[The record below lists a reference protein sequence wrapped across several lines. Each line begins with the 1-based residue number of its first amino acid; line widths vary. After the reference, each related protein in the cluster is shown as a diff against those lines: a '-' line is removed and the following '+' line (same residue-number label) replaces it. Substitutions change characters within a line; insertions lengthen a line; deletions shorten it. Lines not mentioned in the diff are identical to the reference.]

1 MPLTFLQHTSWVASQ
16 TYVYNIFFLRKSFM
30 EIAFFWQ
37 KAASWSKIQERRAN
51 LKLDFT
57 IRTTWTYQAYCP
69 KWAVL
74 FQFFL
79 WKRFIEIAFFW
90 QKAASWSKI
99 PKRRP
104 HLKFYYQVNI
114 NLPTHETISEACQWH
129 QFDMAQIGQNWLLS
143 PRAHSKIENFWK
155 FLFGGASL
163 VIWNEKMDWQW
174 LSMTSEWYGQNWPKL
189 AFIALGGLK
198 NENFWKISVQGC

>member
-1 MPLTFLQHTSWVASQ
+1 
-16 TYVYNIFFLRKSFM
+16 M

-37 KAASWSKIQERRAN
+37 MAASWSKIQERKPH
-51 LKLDFT
+51 LKLNFI

-79 WKRFIEIAFFW
+79 WKRFMEIAFFW

-129 QFDMAQIGQNWLLS
+129 QFDMAQIG
-143 PRAHSKIENFWK
+143 
-155 FLFGGASL
+155 
-163 VIWNEKMDWQW
+163 
-174 LSMTSEWYGQNWPKL
+174 PKL
-189 AFIALGGLK
+189 ALIAPDGLK
-198 NENFWKISVQGC
+198 NENFWKISVKGCYFGHLEWKNGLAMIVNDIIVIWPKLAKIGFYHTRWAPKWIFIVQGC

>member
-1 MPLTFLQHTSWVASQ
+1 
-16 TYVYNIFFLRKSFM
+16 M

-37 KAASWSKIQERRAN
+37 MAASWSKIQERKPH
-51 LKLDFT
+51 LKLNF
-57 IRTTWTYQAYCP
+57 IIGTTWTYQAYCP

-79 WKRFIEIAFFW
+79 WKRFMEIAFFW

-114 NLPTHETISEACQWH
+114 NLPTHETISEAYQWH
-129 QFDMAQIGQNWLLS
+129 QFNMAQIGPKLALIAPDGLKN
-143 PRAHSKIENFWK
+143 ENFWK
-155 FLFGGASL
+155 ISVRGAIL
-163 VIWNEKMDWQW
+163 VIWNEKMDWQK
-174 LSMTSEWYGQNWPKL
+174 LSMTPEWYGKNWPKL
-189 AFIALGGLK
+189 AFIAPGGLK